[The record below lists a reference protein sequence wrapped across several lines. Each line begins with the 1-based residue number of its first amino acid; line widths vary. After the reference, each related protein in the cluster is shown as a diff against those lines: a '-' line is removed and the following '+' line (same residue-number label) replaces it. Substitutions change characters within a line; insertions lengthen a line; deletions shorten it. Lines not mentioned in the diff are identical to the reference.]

1 MDKKAVEN
9 LISYN
14 KLLFE
19 DIWNKNNQINTSIKL
34 PINLSISSKKMKKII
49 NLEQNLN
56 QIDLVSDYKIVSFDN
71 SLINYKI
78 IFNGTPANFLNIM
91 SEKKIKLNTDEQ
103 TWKVE

>member
-1 MDKKAVEN
+1 ME
-9 LISYN
+9 
-14 KLLFE
+14 
-19 DIWNKNNQINTSIKL
+19 KNNQINTSIKL
-34 PINLSISSKKMKKII
+34 PINLSVSSKKKKMI

-71 SLINYKI
+71 DLVNYKI

-91 SEKKIKLNTDEQ
+91 SDKQIKLNTDEQ